1 MNSSNIN
8 GGINMNGYH
17 FFAVMSR
24 MKYINRWSLMNNTR
38 LENIS
43 EHSLTVAM
51 LAHALCVIGNRR
63 FGKNIDAE
71 HAAVLALFHDC
82 TEIITGDLPTPIK
95 YASKT
100 LRNAYHN
107 IEEEAALQLL
117 STLPDDLKE
126 DYRALLLPDESDPYI
141 LRLVKAADRLS
152 ALIKCIEEEQ
162 MGNREFSRAKTEIIH
177 SLEEMHLPETAVFIQ
192 EFLPSYS
199 LSLDEQN
206 FTL

>member
-1 MNSSNIN
+1 MSS
-8 GGINMNGYH
+8 YH
-17 FFAVMSR
+17 FFAIMSR
-24 MKYINRWSLMNNTR
+24 MKYIDRWSLMNNTR
-38 LENIS
+38 KENIS

-51 LAHALCVIGNRR
+51 LAHALTVISNKRLGHHYN
-63 FGKNIDAE
+63 AE
-71 HAAVLALFHDC
+71 HAASIALFHDC

-100 LRNAYHN
+100 LRNAYKD
-107 IEEEAALQLL
+107 IEQEAAQHLL
-117 STLPDDLKE
+117 STLPE
-126 DYRALLLPDESDPYI
+126 DMREEYAQLLLPKETDPHL

-162 MGNREFSRAKTEIIH
+162 MGNREFMRAKTEILT
-177 SLEEMHLPETAVFIQ
+177 SLREMELMEVNIFLQ
-192 EFLPSYS
+192 EFLPSYA